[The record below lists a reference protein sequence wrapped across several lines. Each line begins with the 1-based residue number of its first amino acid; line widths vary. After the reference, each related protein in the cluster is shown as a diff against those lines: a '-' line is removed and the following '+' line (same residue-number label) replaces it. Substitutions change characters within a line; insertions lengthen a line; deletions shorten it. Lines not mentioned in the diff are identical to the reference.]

1 MFGKTFLTACI
12 LSASAVS
19 ASAQLV
25 AVPAPVR
32 LPDPAVA
39 AVPRQ
44 QAVGEAATAPGTTA
58 AAVQPRFYTPTYYYY
73 YYQPP
78 YHVQNVRVAAPAPVQ
93 PVMLPVQPVMTDFG
107 VMPAHYGTFING
119 RGEPGHIRYPYYS
132 YRRPWY
138 FPGQPGFRAT
148 IPGQVW

>member
-1 MFGKTFLTACI
+1 MFRKTFLTAWI
-12 LSASAVS
+12 LSASAIS

-32 LPDPAVA
+32 LPDQPVAVI
-39 AVPRQ
+39 PQ
-44 QAVGEAATAPGTTA
+44 TA
-58 AAVQPRFYTPTYYYY
+58 AGVPAAAAAQPRFYTPTYYYY

-78 YHVQNVRVAAPAPVQ
+78 YHVQQVQNVQVAVPAPVFPVQ
-93 PVMLPVQPVMTDFG
+93 PVISNFG
-107 VMPAHYGTFING
+107 VTPVYYGTYING
-119 RGEPGHIRYPYYS
+119 RGEPGHVRFPYYS

-138 FPGQPGFRAT
+138 FPGQPSLRAT